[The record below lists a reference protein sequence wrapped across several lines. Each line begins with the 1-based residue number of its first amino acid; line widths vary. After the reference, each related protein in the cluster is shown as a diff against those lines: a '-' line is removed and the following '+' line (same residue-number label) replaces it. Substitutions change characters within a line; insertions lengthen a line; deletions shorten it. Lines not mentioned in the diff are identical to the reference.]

1 MTDQKLKILTI
12 SGSRRVGSVNSA
24 LLETARKISS
34 DKFDFVSYED
44 LAALPIFNQDL
55 EGENIPDV
63 AFELGKAITEAD
75 AVLIATPEYNGAIPG
90 GLKNLL
96 DWGSRPW
103 GQGAFNGKVVAVI
116 GASPSEYGAS
126 RAVEMTSNILEAMS
140 AVVINRKLT
149 VGNAPD
155 RVGNDGEIVDE
166 MVAKSLSDVLDGLKA
181 AVESLTPVSQ

>member
-12 SGSRRVGSVNSA
+12 SGSVRKGSVNVA
-24 LLETARKISS
+24 LLKTARNMSS
-34 DKFDFVSYED
+34 DRFDFDNYED
-44 LAALPIFNQDL
+44 LTDLPIFNEDH

-63 AFELGKAITEAD
+63 ALELGKAILEAD
-75 AVLIATPEYNGAIPG
+75 AVLISTPEYNGAIPG

-116 GASPSEYGAS
+116 GASPSQYGAS
-126 RAVEMTSNILEAMS
+126 RAVEMTTNILEAMS
-140 AVVINRKLT
+140 AQVINRKLT
-149 VGNAPD
+149 VGNAPE
-155 RVGNDGEIVDE
+155 RVSSDGEIVDE